1 MACGILVRGV
11 QKSKEWLNVVTFVLQ
26 NANSQLFFMDKVKKV
41 DEERF
46 STTSR
51 VVTQSVQDESEY
63 Y

>member
-1 MACGILVRGV
+1 
-11 QKSKEWLNVVTFVLQ
+11 
-26 NANSQLFFMDKVKKV
+26 MDKVKKV